1 MDELQTTAPGAA
13 EQTETPTEPT
23 NETTNESTNESSV
36 TPTQDTPDE
45 TLSLRTEIE
54 RLQGE
59 IARLTELQNRRGQEL
74 DEFCTLFPNVSLS
87 ELPPEVRQQT
97 ESGVPLAAAY
107 ALYEK
112 REALRRE
119 NSKKNAEHSWHSM
132 KDGAGGEYYSPSEV
146 RSMSQKEVHKNYK
159 KIMES
164 MKHWK

>member
-1 MDELQTTAPGAA
+1 MDELQTTTPETVELTENTAPP
-13 EQTETPTEPT
+13 EETGGTASQEI
-23 NETTNESTNESSV
+23 
-36 TPTQDTPDE
+36 PDE
-45 TLSLRTEIE
+45 ASELRAEID

-59 IARLTELQNRRGQEL
+59 ITRLTELQNRSRQEL
-74 DEFCTLFPNVSLS
+74 DEFCTLFPSVSPS

-112 REALRRE
+112 REAHRRE
-119 NSKKNAEHSWHSM
+119 NGKKNAEHSWHGM
-132 KDGAGGEYYSPSEV
+132 KDSTGGEYYTPSEV

>member
-1 MDELQTTAPGAA
+1 MDEQQITAPETSESIENITPPEESDGTAA
-13 EQTETPTEPT
+13 QEEH
-23 NETTNESTNESSV
+23 
-36 TPTQDTPDE
+36 DE
-45 TLSLRTEIE
+45 TIALRTEIE
-54 RLQGE
+54 RLQSE
-59 IARLTELQNRRGQEL
+59 ITRLNELQNRSKQEL
-74 DEFCTLFPNVSLS
+74 DEFLALFPHVSPS
-87 ELPPEVRQQT
+87 DLPPEVRQQT

>member
-1 MDELQTTAPGAA
+1 MDELQTTAPDIT
-13 EQTETPTEPT
+13 EQPENT
-23 NETTNESTNESSV
+23 
-36 TPTQDTPDE
+36 TPTQESDGTAAQEEHDE
-45 TLSLRTEIE
+45 TIALRTEID

-59 IARLTELQNRRGQEL
+59 IARLTELQKRSKQEL
-74 DEFCTLFPNVSLS
+74 DEFCTLFPRVSPS

-159 KIMES
+159 KIIES

>member
-1 MDELQTTAPGAA
+1 MSGDLRKAACRAVGKGMLASLCVTLPGMG
-13 EQTETPTEPT
+13 
-23 NETTNESTNESSV
+23 
-36 TPTQDTPDE
+36 
-45 TLSLRTEIE
+45 L
-54 RLQGE
+54 
-59 IARLTELQNRRGQEL
+59 IA
-74 DEFCTLFPNVSLS
+74 
-87 ELPPEVRQQT
+87 
-97 ESGVPLAAAY
+97 LAAAY

-159 KIMES
+159 KIIES

>member
-1 MDELQTTAPGAA
+1 MDELQTTAP
-13 EQTETPTEPT
+13 ETVEPTENTTPPE
-23 NETTNESTNESSV
+23 ETDGTATQES
-36 TPTQDTPDE
+36 PDE
-45 TLSLRTEIE
+45 ASSLRAEID

-59 IARLTELQNRRGQEL
+59 ITRLTELQSRSRQEL
-74 DEFCTLFPNVSLS
+74 DEFCTLFPSVSPTDI
-87 ELPPEVRQQT
+87 PPEVRQQT

-112 REALRRE
+112 REARRRE
-119 NSKKNAEHSWHSM
+119 NGKKNAEHSWHGM
-132 KDGAGGEYYSPSEV
+132 KDGAGGEYYTPAEV